1 MVDWRKL
8 FVGVTVK
15 PPAEVFEEGISE
27 WRNSL
32 IGQFIGAAPNFS
44 ALQRTVD
51 ALWGKNSLSK
61 VSMAGSNLYLFSFVN
76 ATVRDWVLENGPW
89 HIQHKPLV
97 LRKWEPSL
105 RSLDFDLKKMP
116 IWVQF
121 YNVPLE
127 LFLKEGLSYIASTI
141 GVPLYMDTITAS
153 KARLEFTKLCIEV
166 DVGMKIPGVVLVQLK
181 DGFVIHVRVYV
192 PWMPPSCAHCKVFRH
207 HVKSCPTVVHK
218 DKNVKEKQGWVAKN
232 VEGAGVASSSS
243 LARDNSDQ
251 PQGVAKG
258 AEDTWEIFGRVV
270 IADDKVN
277 SPSDS
282 LVVQGDSSGLLA
294 ELVTKECVEGVEDFP
309 PLHLSSQKQRG
320 NEDLFDDE
328 SVPEARVTRA
338 ASLGVAALLQE
349 LKTKKKDRL
358 DKTKEGCNG
367 GAVQAGGIKSSNNSL
382 VFLEY

>member
-1 MVDWRKL
+1 
-8 FVGVTVK
+8 
-15 PPAEVFEEGISE
+15 
-27 WRNSL
+27 
-32 IGQFIGAAPNFS
+32 
-44 ALQRTVD
+44 
-51 ALWGKNSLSK
+51 
-61 VSMAGSNLYLFSFVN
+61 
-76 ATVRDWVLENGPW
+76 
-89 HIQHKPLV
+89 
-97 LRKWEPSL
+97 
-105 RSLDFDLKKMP
+105 
-116 IWVQF
+116 
-121 YNVPLE
+121 
-127 LFLKEGLSYIASTI
+127 
-141 GVPLYMDTITAS
+141 
-153 KARLEFTKLCIEV
+153 
-166 DVGMKIPGVVLVQLK
+166 
-181 DGFVIHVRVYV
+181 
-192 PWMPPSCAHCKVFRH
+192 MPPSCAHCKVFRH

-338 ASLGVAALLQE
+338 ASLGNSFDSFDDMAIEFINFFTKQIGTVDEHVTGCSVDMLKALIPYSLPE
-349 LKTKKKDRL
+349 SA
-358 DKTKEGCNG
+358 
-367 GAVQAGGIKSSNNSL
+367 GATIIRR
-382 VFLEY
+382 